1 MARQHVYET
10 SDLSTIKLIGDKIG
24 GQHDYRII
32 YNWEDRVMDMP
43 GTYAANMGI
52 SWGYDIW
59 IWNFW
64 IPRQWPS
71 NDGEII
77 TKPFGIG
84 FVKANFRHVPIHMMN
99 MDVNLD
105 EFKLPSGKL
114 T

>member
-59 IWNFW
+59 I
-64 IPRQWPS
+64 
-71 NDGEII
+71 
-77 TKPFGIG
+77 
-84 FVKANFRHVPIHMMN
+84 
-99 MDVNLD
+99 
-105 EFKLPSGKL
+105 
-114 T
+114 